1 MKILIGSFLALAA
14 FVALAQSGV
23 GGTLHTQSSDTKT
36 KMTLECREATS
47 SDKIKKD
54 KSWGSKKV
62 LICVVK

>member
-23 GGTLHTQSSDTKT
+23 GSGWHTQSSDTKT
-36 KMTLECREATS
+36 MTLECREATS